1 MYQLFPA
8 IIWWRVC
15 SISCVTEIMR
25 VGEEEIKAV
34 EEGGRIFRWRHLL
47 PLWWPLINLL
57 NPKREA
63 AAKKRPKGQKR
74 KEEEI
79 EIIRRRVYTQISI
92 IKQEKG
98 SLSLSLF
105 PLLHISR
112 SIRQATFYVG
122 IYKYQLPTLLA
133 VSLMKNYMQ
142 RIPFHLRYSLS
153 ALPQMGFSSF
163 FSFFARVIIF
173 KVMIRP
179 WNLKKMV
186 PRSLLIQFVGNGI
199 DKRLSVCRSTCSA
212 Y

>member
-98 SLSLSLF
+98 SLSLSLPSF
-105 PLLHISR
+105 AYLSINPTGNLLCRNIQIPATNIAGRVFDEELHAAHSISFEIL
-112 SIRQATFYVG
+112 S
-122 IYKYQLPTLLA
+122 LLYLKW
-133 VSLMKNYMQ
+133 VFL
-142 RIPFHLRYSLS
+142 LS
-153 ALPQMGFSSF
+153 FL
-163 FSFFARVIIF
+163 FFARVIIF

-179 WNLKKMV
+179 WNFKKMA